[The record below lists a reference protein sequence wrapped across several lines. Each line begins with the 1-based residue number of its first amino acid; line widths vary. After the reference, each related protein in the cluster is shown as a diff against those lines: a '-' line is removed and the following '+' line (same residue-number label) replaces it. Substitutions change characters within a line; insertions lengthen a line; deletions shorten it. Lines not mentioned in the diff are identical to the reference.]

1 MAFETA
7 ISTMKTKY
15 LRNRR
20 PPGFKLQSTRGGPKP
35 SVTPAQG
42 GSIKSSVRLKRILV
56 PTLSNHP
63 IHHTLRN
70 PEGLGTK
77 TTMRMAKLLVPVD
90 FSAESKNALRYA
102 GAFARQFGAS
112 LTLLHV
118 VEPIVCAA
126 DFGYGP
132 VTRCSP
138 NQELL
143 KKAKT
148 RLNLLG
154 KRLASSQLSP
164 AVIVRT
170 GVAETDIVEEARHLG
185 TDLIVMGTRGACGLE
200 KPTLGST
207 TEGVVR
213 HAPCPVFVVR
223 KKEHEFVWCGKSR

>member
-1 MAFETA
+1 M
-7 ISTMKTKY
+7 
-15 LRNRR
+15 
-20 PPGFKLQSTRGGPKP
+20 
-35 SVTPAQG
+35 
-42 GSIKSSVRLKRILV
+42 
-56 PTLSNHP
+56 LSNHT
-63 IHHTLRN
+63 IHRPARHLKAPPTR
-70 PEGLGTK
+70 
-77 TTMRMAKLLVPVD
+77 TTMRLAKLLVPVD

-154 KRLASSQLSP
+154 KRLASALRP
-164 AVIVRT
+164 AVVVRT
-170 GVAETDIVEEARHLG
+170 GVAETEIVEEARHLG
-185 TDLIVMGTRGACGLE
+185 TDLIVMATRGTCGSG
-200 KPTLGST
+200 KPTLSST